1 MRLKNSFW
9 VLLGREAA
17 DADEVTTESVR
28 KEMLAAL
35 DVHCQQPHI
44 TLDNKVSAARSSV
57 ELWYLRPDL
66 MHAIAQSAG
75 ERVATDVLT
84 SITALFKDP
93 PPATRLHKQLSTLHA
108 RPTQTNR

>member
-17 DADEVTTESVR
+17 DADSNVVEGLR

-44 TLDNKVSAARSSV
+44 TLDNKVSAARSSI

-66 MHAIAQSAG
+66 MHAIAQSTG
-75 ERVATDVLT
+75 ERVAADVLA
-84 SITALFKDP
+84 SITALFKDAP
-93 PPATRLHKQLSTLHA
+93 PTSKLHKHLSTL
-108 RPTQTNR
+108 RSS